1 MKRNLYTLIIL
12 FFFSCFLHAQVVF
25 DTVEVRSVGPGM
37 TYYKIKTGTPWSI
50 DLFKAD
56 INNQYF
62 RVETVKSFDKLAA
75 GREKTTSMAGRR
87 TWNGHWAVAAINGD
101 FFDLGTG
108 MPNSLQVERGEALRN
123 ERVDYP
129 SAGFDTLGHV
139 SISKPVFSA
148 AIRMRDT
155 SITITNINVAR
166 PASGLVLYNR
176 FYGNSTGTT
185 GEGTELIIR
194 IPDGWSVNDTLTGII
209 DSVAAGR
216 SNTVITPFKA
226 VLSGSGNFA
235 LALNRKAVK
244 GDTVKIIV
252 KHLPSMPHLKEMI
265 SGHPLLVVNGAQANL
280 DPADP
285 FVTTR
290 HPRTAIGVN
299 SDTSA
304 LYLITVDGR
313 QTNFSV
319 GMNLFELAD
328 FMLRIGVFQGMN
340 LDGGGSTTMVIRGG
354 IVNSPSD
361 AGGERAVANALL
373 VISTAPLDTLMR
385 LEIQPRVN
393 RVFAGTTIQFGVS
406 GTDIHYNPVTINA
419 NQVQFTLSK
428 PSLGTINSNGLFTA
442 GANKDSGYLVA
453 RYQGIKDSVR
463 IDVKGIGYIRCEPRY
478 AVTDLSRL
486 VTFKARVFDTD
497 SLEQA
502 VATTNVQWR
511 SLDSTIGVI
520 DAFGQFQGR
529 KAGIVKIVGTYS
541 GFSDTATVHIQ
552 IGFGTSVVDSVE
564 TLSGFTLTTQN
575 VDSITTVI
583 SIDSNY
589 SSLGS
594 ASIKLDYSFT
604 YQSGMYYWVYLNKV
618 SEVFGVPDSIMIDI
632 RSDGAGHRVF
642 FDLMDQYGS
651 TQRVFT
657 NKVANV
663 ANVFDMIKGPFPKT
677 ATMVYPMSLKSV
689 AIALGSGMVSGQTYS
704 GIIYIDNIRVKYP
717 PVPASINR
725 YLTTTQSNLAQNYPN
740 PFNRVS
746 RINFTLSEAA
756 NVELTVYDVFGQTV
770 DTLAKGYHKAGEHS
784 VYFNAE
790 GLASGIYIYRLK
802 AGNKDEYV
810 RKMILAK

>member
-62 RVETVKSFDKLAA
+62 RVETVKSLDKLAA

-129 SAGFDTLGHV
+129 SAGFDTLGNV

-148 AIRMRDT
+148 AVKMRDT
-155 SITITNINVAR
+155 TITITNINVAR

-185 GEGTELIIR
+185 NTGTEVIIR
-194 IPDGWSVNDTLTGII
+194 IPGGWSVNDTLIGIVDSVRTGI
-209 DSVAAGR
+209 G
-216 SNTVITPFKA
+216 NTGITPFKA
-226 VLSGSGNFA
+226 VLSGAGNFA
-235 LALNRKAVK
+235 SALDRKAVK
-244 GDTVKIIV
+244 GDTIKIIV
-252 KHLPSMPHLKEMI
+252 KHLPSMPRLKEMI

-313 QTNFSV
+313 QTYFSL
-319 GMNLFELAD
+319 GMDLYELAD
-328 FMLRIGVFQGMN
+328 FMMRIGVYQGMN
-340 LDGGGSTTMVIRGG
+340 LDGGGSTTMAIRGG

-361 AGGERAVANALL
+361 AGGERTVANALL

-385 LEIQPRVN
+385 LEMQPRIN
-393 RVFAGTTIQFGVS
+393 RVFAGTTIQFSVS
-406 GTDIHYNPVTINA
+406 GTDIHYNPVTINV
-419 NQVQFTLSK
+419 NQVQFSLSK
-428 PSLGTINSNGLFTA
+428 PSLGTINSSGLFTA
-442 GANKDSGYLVA
+442 GANKDSGYLIA
-453 RYQGIKDSVR
+453 RYQGLTDSVR

-478 AVTDLSRL
+478 AVTDFSRL
-486 VTFKARVFDTD
+486 ITFRTRVFDTD
-497 SLEQA
+497 SVEQSIP
-502 VATTNVQWR
+502 TTNVQWR

-541 GFSDTATVHIQ
+541 AFSDTATVHVQ
-552 IGFGTSVVDSVE
+552 IGFGTSVVDSIE
-564 TLSGFTLTTQN
+564 SLSGFTLTTQN
-575 VDSITTVI
+575 VDSIATVI
-583 SIDSNY
+583 SIDTVY
-589 SSLGS
+589 SSYGN

-604 YQSGMYYWVYLNKV
+604 YQSGMYFWAYLNKI
-618 SEVFGVPDSIMIDI
+618 SEVFGVPDSTMIDI
-632 RSDGAGHRVF
+632 RSDGAGHRIF

-663 ANVFDMIKGPFPKT
+663 ANTFDMIKGPFPKT
-677 ATMVYPMSLKSV
+677 SAMIYPMSLKSV
-689 AIALGSGMVSGQTYS
+689 AIALGSSMVAGQTYS
-704 GIIYIDNIRVKYP
+704 GTIYIDNIRVKYP
-717 PVPASINR
+717 PVPSAISR
-725 YLTTTQSNLAQNYPN
+725 YLTNTPSSLAQNYPN

-746 RINFTLSEAA
+746 RIRFTLYEAT
-756 NVELTVYDVFGQTV
+756 NIELTVYDIFGQTV
-770 DTLAKGYHKAGEHS
+770 DTLAKGYYKAGEHN
-784 VYFNAE
+784 VFFDAGE
-790 GLASGIYIYRLK
+790 LASGVYIYRLK
-802 AGNKDEYV
+802 TGNKDEFV
-810 RKMILAK
+810 RKMLLTK